1 MTYIEDYQP
10 HFLYSHFSFPSHERK
25 PKIKKN
31 KLLNDFDKLFF
42 NFLIIIK
49 YQIPL
54 IYNRHE
60 EKNIKL
66 NIAQN
71 MESFKYKHKDAIINH
86 LCYEEDIDLKVLD
99 CLAAYFKINIIY
111 YYGNVMLKMLHG
123 EQENMFWLN
132 EKKDIFTLKRDKYED
147 WIQMSSMYYEI
158 NDIYKPLYSVSH
170 YKADELKIIAY
181 KMNIMKE
188 SDKKILKKDYY
199 EMIEKYIQTIL
210 F

>member
-10 HFLYSHFSFPSHERK
+10 YFLYSHFSFPSHERK
-25 PKIKKN
+25 RKIKKN

-86 LCYEEDIDLKVLD
+86 LCYEEDIDRKVLD

-132 EKKDIFTLKRDKYED
+132 EKKDI
-147 WIQMSSMYYEI
+147 
-158 NDIYKPLYSVSH
+158 SVSYTH
-170 YKADELKIIAY
+170 LTLPTT
-181 KMNIMKE
+181 
-188 SDKKILKKDYY
+188 SSV
-199 EMIEKYIQTIL
+199 
-210 F
+210 